1 MKGRIII
8 LAGAMA
14 LGLALPAGATTLVRM
29 TLSQLAEASSTIVQ
43 GRVVAQ
49 ETRMNPSHT
58 RIFTYTTIQID
69 KALKG
74 QPGSSLTIEQPGG
87 TIGNVHVHVPGTA
100 FLRPGTEY
108 VLFLEPV
115 AGQAE
120 TYHMVGMMQGA
131 FRVYREKNSSERRII
146 LPLGALTTGSGTKTL
161 SPSPSLGE
169 FRMTISGVLSAP
181 IVIPA
186 GTSIPVVIVSTQF
199 QGAGQAVIEART
211 TSDLFPSKAVVVPA
225 GSKVVGTAQRSGE
238 KWKIYWNSI
247 SIRGRQAHISAA
259 SEIAAGQDLKGQ
271 AMIVQA
277 R

>member
-1 MKGRIII
+1 
-8 LAGAMA
+8 
-14 LGLALPAGATTLVRM
+14 M
-29 TLSQLAEASSTIVQ
+29 TLSQLVQASSTIVQ
-43 GRVVAQ
+43 GRVVTQ
-49 ETRMNPSHT
+49 TTRTNASHT
-58 RIFTYTTIQID
+58 RIFTYTTVQIN

-131 FRVYREKNSSERRII
+131 FRVYRAKNSSERRII

-169 FRMTISGVLSAP
+169 FEMTVSGVLSAP

-199 QGAGQAVIEART
+199 QGAGQAVIVGRT
-211 TSDLFPSKAVVVPA
+211 TSDLFPNKAVVIPA

-238 KWKIYWNSI
+238 KWKIYWSSI